1 MKPNIIFIL
10 LDGARWDRITK
21 SNEFQ
26 EICKEGTLLN
36 NVSTAMP
43 YTIGSINVTFSG
55 LYGKENGI
63 DGYYK
68 MLRLKKT
75 IKNFPEIFQS
85 QGYFTGCDVLTDKI
99 IPDRGFDI
107 HQVHDEYNDDLFQ
120 RHPEFIK
127 KCLKNAQEKPLFLF
141 LYFSKI
147 HTNTVSEVLK
157 KYEWNDKK
165 FYENK
170 EENLERYDSGFKDA
184 GKYSKFI
191 LNELKK
197 NNLKENTIVIFFS
210 DHGTGIGERFGE
222 RNYGSFT
229 YEETIRTFYLF
240 IGDGIQKNRQS
251 DSLRATIDIFPTLMN
266 LCNFD
271 LEFERPGSSFVD
283 YLLNKENDLEQK
295 SFTFSE
301 TGALHG
307 PYPSPDISN
316 VFAIKTPK
324 YKMMY
329 SKAQKEWQFFDLQY
343 DSMEINIIFTGKT
356 NIELELKKE
365 LENWLNRE

>member
-1 MKPNIIFIL
+1 MKPNVIFIL
-10 LDGARWDRITK
+10 LDGARWDRIEK
-21 SNEFQ
+21 SNEFR
-26 EICKEGTLLN
+26 EICKRGTLLN

-43 YTIGSINVTFSG
+43 YTIGSINATFSG

-107 HQVHDEYNDDLFQ
+107 HQVHDEFTDDLFE
-120 RHPEFIK
+120 RHPNFIK
-127 KCLKNAQEKPLFLF
+127 NCLQKAEGKPLFLF

-147 HTNTVSEVLK
+147 HTVTVSEVLK

-170 EENLERYDSGFKDA
+170 AENLKRYDSAFDEA
-184 GKYSKFI
+184 AKYSKFI
-191 LNELKK
+191 LKK
-197 NNLKENTIVIFFS
+197 LEDNNLKENTIVVFFS
-210 DHGTGIGERFGE
+210 DHGTGVGERYGE

-229 YEETIRTFYLF
+229 FEETIRTFYLF
-240 IGDGIQKNRQS
+240 IGENIKKNSQS
-251 DSLRATIDIFPTLMN
+251 DSLRATIDIFPTLME
-266 LCNFD
+266 LCNFE
-271 LEFERPGSSFVD
+271 LEFDRPGD
-283 YLLNKENDLEQK
+283 
-295 SFTFSE
+295 SFTNYLINENSQLKEKPFTFTE
-301 TGALHG
+301 TGALQG

-324 YKMMY
+324 HKMMF
-329 SKAQKEWQFFDLQY
+329 SKAENTWKFFDLEK
-343 DSMEINIIFTGKT
+343 DPMEINNIFTGKSE
-356 NIELELKKE
+356 IEKNLKKK
-365 LENWLNRE
+365 LEDWFDR